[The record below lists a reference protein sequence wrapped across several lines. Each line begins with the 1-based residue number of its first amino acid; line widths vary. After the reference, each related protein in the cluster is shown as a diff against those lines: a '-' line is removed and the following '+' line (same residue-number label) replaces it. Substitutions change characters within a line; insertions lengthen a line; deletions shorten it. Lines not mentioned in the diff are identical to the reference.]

1 LDGITREIIREIIMD
16 KVFLLE
22 NLIGILRNELDSL
35 TAQYESAKLN
45 SIDAPH
51 RMESRYD
58 TSGIEAAWLSD
69 GLANRIQEKK
79 KLIAQTSSFALDNI
93 KVTDKVVPGC
103 IVELTEKSSGVKN
116 NYFLLPFNSGGYVL
130 NYGGREIII
139 VGIGSPIGKKMLL
152 KKINDVITVGEDNT
166 EFGITNFF

>member
-1 LDGITREIIREIIMD
+1 MD
-16 KVFLLE
+16 KAFLLE
-22 NLIGILRNELDSL
+22 NLTGILKNELNSL

-69 GLANRIQEKK
+69 GLANKIQAKK
-79 KLIAQTSSFALDNI
+79 KLIAQVSGFLLDNV
-93 KVTDKVVPGC
+93 KVSDKVVPGC
-103 IVELTEKSSGVKN
+103 VVELTEKSTGVKN

-130 NYGGREIII
+130 NYDGMEIII
-139 VGIGSPIGKKMLL
+139 VGIGSPIGKKILL
-152 KKINDVITVGEDNT
+152 KKINDVIAVGENNT
-166 EFGITNFF
+166 DFLVTNFF